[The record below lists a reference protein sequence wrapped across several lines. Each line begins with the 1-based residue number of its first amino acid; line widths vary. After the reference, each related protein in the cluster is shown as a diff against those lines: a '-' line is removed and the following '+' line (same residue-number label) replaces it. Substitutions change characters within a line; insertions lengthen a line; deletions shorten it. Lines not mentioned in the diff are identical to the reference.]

1 MIANGLRNCCDS
13 IQLDIKVHLGVFSF
27 QMKNSRLKLT
37 SIYLQVIEPILKVH
51 RAYRHA
57 KADPHCDQYVLCE
70 INSHN
75 PNEKLGLGGFKSGVL
90 KFGSYAASW
99 FISEKTRT
107 PFWTLFASVN
117 NPYDCK
123 LKYPVEC
130 QRFHDTEN
138 KVTTEYPH
146 TEL

>member
-1 MIANGLRNCCDS
+1 MLF
-13 IQLDIKVHLGVFSF
+13 FS
-27 QMKNSRLKLT
+27 
-37 SIYLQVIEPILKVH
+37 LQIIEPILKVH

-57 KADPHCDQYVLCE
+57 VAEPACDQYVLCE

-99 FISEKTRT
+99 FISEATRT
-107 PFWTLFASVN
+107 PFWTLLASVN
-117 NPYDCK
+117 DPH
-123 LKYPVEC
+123 EC
-130 QRFHDTEN
+130 QMKHSVNCERFHDVEN